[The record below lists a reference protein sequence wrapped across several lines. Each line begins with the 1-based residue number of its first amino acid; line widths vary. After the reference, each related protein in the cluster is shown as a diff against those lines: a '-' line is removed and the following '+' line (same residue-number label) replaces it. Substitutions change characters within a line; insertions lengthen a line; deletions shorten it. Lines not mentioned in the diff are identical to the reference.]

1 MCNMCEHLTIE
12 TRQDDGSIS
21 AKCKI
26 KDIKKYPKQTQKIM
40 ADYNNA
46 TRTNNARPDNECQFY
61 YLGIT
66 GKCTE
71 NPLNNNN

>member
-1 MCNMCEHLTIE
+1 MCNMCRYLT
-12 TRQDDGSIS
+12 TNRRQDDGSIS

-26 KDIKKYPKQTQKIM
+26 KDIENNTEQTQKIM
-40 ADYNNA
+40 AAYNKA